1 MQYRIQLLL
10 HSVVKYMWWGKRSK
24 RKYIV
29 LMFFNV
35 VNITFTMKTI
45 SLKVGDQ
52 KFLTDPLI

>member
-1 MQYRIQLLL
+1 
-10 HSVVKYMWWGKRSK
+10 MWWGKRSK